1 MFKFILN
8 KKVNVGIL
16 ELSVALVII
25 LIGAGLRLLPH
36 PPNFAPITA
45 IALFGGVYLTR
56 RKALLLPILA
66 MVISDIFIGYY
77 ELSLMIAVYG
87 SFLLFVLLGFWL
99 KKHKKWYT
107 VLGSSVL
114 AAITFFLLT
123 NFAVWLFA
131 PWYAKNIFGLI
142 QCFLMALP
150 FFRNTLLGNL
160 FYVPCFFGAYEI
172 AKVWIRRK
180 FRVMGTIPIS
190 NNSILSK
197 P

>member
-1 MFKFILN
+1 MFKAILN
-8 KKVNVGIL
+8 KKSTACTQEKILVFLVALIFIFVGI
-16 ELSVALVII
+16 S
-25 LIGAGLRLLPH
+25 LRLFPH
-36 PPNFAPITA
+36 PPNFAPIAA
-45 IALFGGVYLTR
+45 IALFGGVYL
-56 RKALLLPILA
+56 RKKTALLLPILA
-66 MVISDIFIGYY
+66 LMISDIFIGYY
-77 ELSLMIAVYG
+77 EIGLMVSVYG
-87 SFLLFVLLGFWL
+87 SFLLLVILGFWL

-123 NFAVWLFA
+123 NFAVWLFT

-172 AKVWIRRK
+172 VRVWIGKKVRTTET
-180 FRVMGTIPIS
+180 VSIS
-190 NNSILSK
+190 I
-197 P
+197 